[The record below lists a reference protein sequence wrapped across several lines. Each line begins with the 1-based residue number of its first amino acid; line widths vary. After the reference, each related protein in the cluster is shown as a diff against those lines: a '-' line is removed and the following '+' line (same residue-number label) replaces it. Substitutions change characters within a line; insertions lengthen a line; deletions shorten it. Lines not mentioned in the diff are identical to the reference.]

1 MSSSTMRLNPTQA
14 GPGAGLPSL
23 PVDLATLSEKRAS
36 PSKLAALLEV
46 AAHLEL
52 ETSAVLAGTD
62 LGPNDVSNP
71 FTLTSAQQFLTAVR
85 NALRHYPGADLG
97 LRVGRLLHASS
108 YGMYGYA
115 TLCAETL
122 EQAFDAAV
130 RFHRLANGLLGIR
143 WVMEDDLASWCFP
156 AREDVA
162 LPELDA
168 RLYGFLLDMQFV
180 LHATFVK
187 DAMGPWCVPVRA
199 RFACGQ
205 PAHAAQLVEA
215 LDCPVE
221 FDQDCHALSFP
232 AAWLSRAPRLA
243 HPITA
248 AQVSRHCAQLLDER
262 RDRSGVTL
270 RVYDELTRSPGKFPD
285 IDAIAGTLHMTSR
298 TLRRKLDAAGT
309 SYNAL
314 LTGVRRALAIDYLGT
329 TALRTEDIAL
339 VLGFSDAASFRH
351 AFKRWTGMTPNE
363 VRGNADPAP
372 RSSSMAG

>member
-1 MSSSTMRLNPTQA
+1 MRLNPTQA
-14 GPGAGLPSL
+14 GPGAGLPSS

-46 AAHLEL
+46 ASHLAL
-52 ETSAVLAGTD
+52 DTSAVLAGTD
-62 LGPNDVSNP
+62 LAADDVANP
-71 FTLTSAQQFLTAVR
+71 FALTSAQQFLTAVR
-85 NALRHYPGADLG
+85 NALRRYPGADLG
-97 LRVGRLLHASS
+97 VRVGRLLHASS

-122 EQAFDAAV
+122 GQAFDAAV
-130 RFHRLANGLLGIR
+130 QFHRLANGLLGIR
-143 WVMEDDLASWCFP
+143 WVIEDDLASWHFP

-168 RLYGFLLDMQFV
+168 RLYAFLLDMQFV

-187 DAMGPWCVPVRA
+187 DVMGSWCVPTRA
-199 RFACGQ
+199 QFACGQ
-205 PAHAAQLVEA
+205 PAHAALLAEA
-215 LDCPVE
+215 LDCPVA
-221 FDQDCHALSFP
+221 FDQECHALSYP
-232 AAWLSRAPRLA
+232 ADWLSMAPQLA

-248 AQVSRHCAQLLDER
+248 AQVSRHCAQLLDELH
-262 RDRSGVTL
+262 DRSGITL
-270 RVYDELTRSPGKFPD
+270 RVYDALTRIPGRFPD

-309 SYNAL
+309 SYNEL

-329 TALRTEDIAL
+329 TALSIDDIAS

-363 VRGNADPAP
+363 VRGNADPASRP
-372 RSSSMAG
+372 WSATG

>member
-14 GPGAGLPSL
+14 GPGAGLPSS

-36 PSKLAALLEV
+36 PSKLAALMEV

-52 ETSAVLAGTD
+52 DTSAVLTGTD
-62 LGPNDVSNP
+62 LDPNDVSNP

-85 NALRHYPGADLG
+85 NALRYYPGSDLG
-97 LRVGRLLHASS
+97 VRVGRLLHASS

-122 EQAFDAAV
+122 GEAFDAAV

-143 WVMEDDLASWCFP
+143 WGMEDDLASWHFP

-168 RLYGFLLDMQFV
+168 RLYAFLLDMQFV

-187 DAMGPWCVPVRA
+187 DVMGSWCVPVRA
-199 RFACGQ
+199 RFACRQ
-205 PAHAAQLVEA
+205 PAHAALLAEA
-215 LDCPVE
+215 LDCPVA
-221 FDQDCHALSFP
+221 FDQECHALSYP
-232 AAWLSRAPRLA
+232 AAWLSRAPQLA

-248 AQVSRHCAQLLDER
+248 AQVSRHCAQLLDELQ
-262 RDRSGVTL
+262 DRSGITL
-270 RVYDELTRSPGKFPD
+270 RVYDELTRIPGRFPD

-309 SYNAL
+309 SYNEL

-329 TALRTEDIAL
+329 TALSTEDIAS

-351 AFKRWTGMTPNE
+351 AFKRWTGTTPNE

-372 RSSSMAG
+372 RPWSTTG

>member
-1 MSSSTMRLNPTQA
+1 MSSTMRLNPTQA
-14 GPGAGLPSL
+14 GPGAGLPSS

-46 AAHLEL
+46 ASHLAL
-52 ETSAVLAGTD
+52 DTSAVLAGTD
-62 LGPNDVSNP
+62 LAADDVANP
-71 FTLTSAQQFLTAVR
+71 FALTSAQQFLTAVR
-85 NALRHYPGADLG
+85 NALRRYPGADLG
-97 LRVGRLLHASS
+97 VRVGRLLHASS

-122 EQAFDAAV
+122 GQAFDAAV
-130 RFHRLANGLLGIR
+130 QFHRLANGLLGIR
-143 WVMEDDLASWCFP
+143 WVIEDDLASWHFP

-168 RLYGFLLDMQFV
+168 RLYAFLLDMQFV

-187 DAMGPWCVPVRA
+187 DVMGSWCVPTRA
-199 RFACGQ
+199 QFACGQ
-205 PAHAAQLVEA
+205 PAHAALLAEA
-215 LDCPVE
+215 LDCPVA
-221 FDQDCHALSFP
+221 FDQECHALSYP
-232 AAWLSRAPRLA
+232 ADWLSMAPQLA

-248 AQVSRHCAQLLDER
+248 AQVSRHCAQLLDELH
-262 RDRSGVTL
+262 DRSGITL
-270 RVYDELTRSPGKFPD
+270 RVYDALTRIPGRFPD

-309 SYNAL
+309 SYNEL

-329 TALRTEDIAL
+329 TALSIDDIAS

-363 VRGNADPAP
+363 VRGNADPASRP
-372 RSSSMAG
+372 WSATG